1 MTKSRSV
8 RHGRRLSRCRRS
20 IQVHSSDGLIWRAV
34 KVSWMASL
42 FVSVWLLQCSVPI
55 SVFVSTKIMWSP
67 IVMYES
73 FVLKHV
79 YLHVSTD
86 LWLIKLPV
94 WPTFCFA
101 NYCLLFP
108 YSTDHHIG
116 PQSFTLWCVLN
127 LLLMMSR
134 NVVESQL
141 PSVGIP
147 FVLIN
152 QMPSLTPLW
161 FDWMLQCSIK
171 FECFWWFEST
181 RRILN
186 SDVLVRYLV
195 SK

>member
-1 MTKSRSV
+1 MTKSRSA
-8 RHGRRLSRCRRS
+8 RHGRRSSRCRRS

-79 YLHVSTD
+79 YLLVSTD
-86 LWLIKLPV
+86 PWLIKLFV
-94 WPTFCFA
+94 FPTFCF
-101 NYCLLFP
+101 CQLLLVLPCSNLSSHRTSIF
-108 YSTDHHIG
+108 
-116 PQSFTLWCVLN
+116 FTSWSVLN

-152 QMPSLTPLW
+152 QMPSLMPLW
-161 FDWMLQCSIK
+161 FDWMLACCNAASSLSAFDDSKVQGG
-171 FECFWWFEST
+171 FWT
-181 RRILN
+181 RT
-186 SDVLVRYLV
+186 YL
-195 SK
+195 